1 VVKVVVGSQNPVKME
16 AAKEA
21 FGNYFSDVE
30 IIGVEIDSKVSP
42 QPIGERT
49 LEGARNRALGA
60 KEVSDKEKLGG
71 KYFVGIE
78 GGILELFSRWFA
90 FSAMCIIDDK
100 GRTEY
105 GTSPL
110 FELPANIVSRLLGG
124 VELGE
129 VIDNLVGEQET
140 KRKQGA
146 AGYFTKGVIDRERIY
161 TDGLIAALVPFLN
174 ANLFMKGGSR

>member
-1 VVKVVVGSQNPVKME
+1 VKVVVGSQNPVKIE

-21 FGNYFSDVE
+21 FCNYFSDVE
-30 IIGVEIDSKVSP
+30 IIGIEIDSKVSP

-60 KEVSDKEKLGG
+60 KKVNDKGKLGG

-90 FSAMCIIDDK
+90 LSAMCIIDDK
-100 GRTEY
+100 GRAEY

-110 FELPANIVSRLLGG
+110 FEIPENIANRLLNG

-129 VIDNLVGEQET
+129 VIDNLVGEQDS

-174 ANLFMKGGSR
+174 ENLFVKGGSR